1 MEGGGGGE
9 VACAI
14 YRVLVVLC
22 GWAVMVVCVVCG
34 CTRGRRMEKM
44 TVYNFNN

>member
-14 YRVLVVLC
+14 YQVLVVLC
-22 GWAVMVVCVVCG
+22 GWAVVVCVVCG
-34 CTRGRRMEKM
+34 WARAGGGWKK
-44 TVYNFNN
+44 